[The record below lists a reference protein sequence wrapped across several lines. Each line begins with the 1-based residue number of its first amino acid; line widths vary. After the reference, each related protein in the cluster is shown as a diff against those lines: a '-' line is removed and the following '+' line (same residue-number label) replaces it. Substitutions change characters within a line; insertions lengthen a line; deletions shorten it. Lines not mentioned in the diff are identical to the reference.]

1 MHHDDPVFYDGTQEW
16 LKAGEEVNVV
26 SFVRRH
32 GNRAVFVAAN
42 LRPEAAEFKP
52 FGMGCSTKVD
62 PKKQPMLAEGFKA
75 DASGVVH
82 LDAYGFVVVE
92 LAH

>member
-32 GNRAVFVAAN
+32 GNRAVFIAAN
-42 LRPEAAEFKP
+42 LRPEPAAFMPEVGIRIDNTKKP
-52 FGMGCSTKVD
+52 L
-62 PKKQPMLAEGFKA
+62 LAENFKA
-75 DASGVVH
+75 EAEGKIR
-82 LDAYGFVVVE
+82 LGPYGFVVQE
-92 LAH
+92 LLK

>member
-1 MHHDDPVFYDGTQEW
+1 
-16 LKAGEEVNVV
+16 
-26 SFVRRH
+26 
-32 GNRAVFVAAN
+32 
-42 LRPEAAEFKP
+42 
-52 FGMGCSTKVD
+52 MGCSLKVD

-82 LDAYGFVVVE
+82 LDPYGFVVVE